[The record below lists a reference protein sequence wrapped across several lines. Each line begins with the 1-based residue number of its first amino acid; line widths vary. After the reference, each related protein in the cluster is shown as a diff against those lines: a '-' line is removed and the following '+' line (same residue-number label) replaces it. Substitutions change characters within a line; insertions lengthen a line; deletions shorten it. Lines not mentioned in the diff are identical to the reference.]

1 MARRNCPPERFAEE
15 LLALGDQ
22 TKAYRRAL
30 GGEPKKNDRVSASKT
45 FAREDV
51 KAALRVLRAQLAEK
65 AQVTAE
71 AVIQELA
78 KIGFANMA
86 DYIDVNG
93 SNVFV
98 DLSKMTRDQAAAV
111 SEITVEEYMEGR
123 GEAAREVRRTK
134 FKLSDKRAA
143 LCDLGKHLGLFREDR
158 GGEDLPAPTRVIV
171 EVVDGRKSDGD

>member
-1 MARRNCPPERFAEE
+1 MPKVNCPPERFAEE
-15 LLALGDQ
+15 YLALGDQ
-22 TKAYRRAL
+22 TKAYRKAL
-30 GGEPKKNDRVSASKT
+30 GGEPRKNDRNSASKT

-51 KAALRVLRAQLAEK
+51 QTALRILRAQLSEK
-65 AQVTAE
+65 AQITAE

-86 DYIDVNG
+86 DYIQVNDA
-93 SNVFV
+93 NVFV

-143 LCDLGKHLGLFREDR
+143 LCDLGKHLGLFREDS
-158 GGEDLPAPTRVIV
+158 GKEDLPPPTRVVI